1 MRKLLFL
8 FLLSLPLFC
17 VAETEKKDS
26 DAKYLAGAVTMK
38 DGKVSFDEEI
48 SAPGLSKEELFDVMQ
63 QWITDWKESRENIV
77 NVSINYSDKSEGKIG
92 ITVEDYLIFKS
103 KFLLLDRTRVYYQVN
118 IYLQDEICDVEVT
131 NIHYWYEEQRDGGE
145 RYIAEEWITDDVAL
159 NKKKTKLVHEKGKFR
174 EKTIDL
180 KDELFQSVAELLRKS
195 RDEKFKS
202 SDEYQ
207 DLLEKARRSYK

>member
-1 MRKLLFL
+1 M
-8 FLLSLPLFC
+8 
-17 VAETEKKDS
+17 
-26 DAKYLAGAVTMK
+26 
-38 DGKVSFDEEI
+38 
-48 SAPGLSKEELFDVMQ
+48 
-63 QWITDWKESRENIV
+63 
-77 NVSINYSDKSEGKIG
+77 
-92 ITVEDYLIFKS
+92 
-103 KFLLLDRTRVYYQVN
+103 LLDRTRVYYQVN

>member
-38 DGKVSFDEEI
+38 DGKVSFNEEI

-92 ITVEDYLIFKS
+92 ITVEDY
-103 KFLLLDRTRVYYQVN
+103 
-118 IYLQDEICDVEVT
+118 
-131 NIHYWYEEQRDGGE
+131 
-145 RYIAEEWITDDVAL
+145 
-159 NKKKTKLVHEKGKFR
+159 
-174 EKTIDL
+174 
-180 KDELFQSVAELLRKS
+180 
-195 RDEKFKS
+195 
-202 SDEYQ
+202 
-207 DLLEKARRSYK
+207 